1 MNKDNK
7 DKYKAFAA
15 NSWGLAVFSLPTP
28 SLCQRANSAFA

>member
-15 NSWGLAVFSLPTP
+15 NSWGLANPLAT
-28 SLCQRANSAFA
+28 NSPKQGKTQ